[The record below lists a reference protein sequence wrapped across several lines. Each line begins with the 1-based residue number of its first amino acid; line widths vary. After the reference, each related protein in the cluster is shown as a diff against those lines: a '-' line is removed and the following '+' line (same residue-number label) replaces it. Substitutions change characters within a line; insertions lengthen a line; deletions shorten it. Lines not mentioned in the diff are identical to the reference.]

1 MGLNMAVGPTLAAAL
16 PLIAL
21 AAVAGAAEV
30 LPASGELGC
39 DDLKLHV
46 CEFVDPASG
55 LSVRLPRDWPLRRLR
70 VRTVTGPSA
79 GVRQRFAERWV
90 VIDYLPEEPSSPE
103 ASLFHAAV
111 LPRAA
116 WLRLSAGPEPPSGV
130 EVASSPLLAVVAAQ
144 NRSNPYPPDSRDAQI
159 FDALIPSLEEI
170 SLIFTLRPMH

>member
-1 MGLNMAVGPTLAAAL
+1 MAVGLTLAAAL

-21 AAVAGAAEV
+21 ASVAGVEV

-39 DDLKLHV
+39 DDLRLHT
-46 CEFVDPASG
+46 CEFFDPASG

-90 VIDYLPEEPSSPE
+90 AIDYLPEEPSSPE

-111 LPRAA
+111 LPRGD
-116 WLRLSAGPEPPSGV
+116 WLRLSERPEPLPGI
-130 EVASSPLLAVVAAQ
+130 EVASSPTLTVVAAQ
-144 NRSNPYPPDSRDAQI
+144 DRTNPYPPDSRDAQI

-170 SLIFTLRPMH
+170 SLIFTLHPVH